1 MFISRLLY
9 NLRKSIYIGVI
20 STNLIVTEGSG
31 ERKPDILVFSVMMY
45 VITGTYKEY
54 FNISCTKK
62 NHVAIYF

>member
-20 STNLIVTEGSG
+20 STNLIVTEGSD
-31 ERKPDILVFSVMMY
+31 ERKPDILIFSLMMY

-54 FNISCTKK
+54 FN
-62 NHVAIYF
+62 V